1 MKEKT
6 LQEIQ
11 ERIKII
17 ESRDITTWPYAGEG
31 SIDENYRK
39 GFNLWT
45 EVTEEHYWNQLE
57 CVPPRK
63 MNPNAFMVGEP
74 HTTDDIG
81 TVYATFVQVG
91 DRVFGK
97 MSYVKDFDL
106 FKYREQ
112 IRLQFSF

>member
-63 MNPNAFMVGEP
+63 FDGNAFMVGEQY
-74 HTTDDIG
+74 TTDDIG
-81 TVYATFVQVG
+81 SVYTVFISVG
-91 DRVFGK
+91 ERVFGK